1 MEVAENLLSSN
12 STSGN
17 DTASS
22 STFTS
27 TAVTNNNANPLKVV
41 LTADSKAAFYQD
53 DTLLGYGETY
63 TKIYNPSSTFSGYTY
78 RCDIGPN
85 KANVYYTISRILI
98 DVKNDK
104 GVKIAT
110 TEALEQ
116 KMYVYNPNKQSYL
129 LTDTKQFSSNDTITL
144 NFAGIILTPP
154 SNNQL
159 SYQIRFGSNFNPIF
173 QDKLKLKAD
182 LYYLK
187 ELVSTNT
194 IPLGTSTDLLKS
206 SELTL
211 AGGVVSFSIIGDIPE
226 DYSLESVRWA
236 NATIANAKPNP
247 TDVTWQKGSKF
258 FEVKAS
264 ELLSGRIDV
273 AAEFKKINAFAPTLY
288 TTLKTTTNEIV
299 VSVKNS
305 DKDKMVEIPY
315 EGQYF
320 DEVVAYVSQ
329 TKIVK
334 GINTSNRI
342 DDKTKKVYIGGSIKL
357 DFKRDFDG
365 IYGRKKIILVSSSNA
380 YGTGAKVEMIVNFK
394 EEIDFPSITKISS
407 AKTIDVPAFSD
418 LNISFDV
425 IYETKFAT
433 SVDVDLLAK
442 DKTRIPLFKK
452 LSPKGTFKINLRD
465 LATKFSTWNGST
477 FATLIFRPI
486 NNGGATPLVGNEY
499 ESTTN
504 IIYPTIQLDTD
515 KIRKSMYDAFLS
527 NLSFDIEKENKYL
540 THLSNFGNNEQI
552 LISSWEEDDFTL
564 SKKSLDTFGN
574 TIVKTEDVVE
584 SIILKLYSPLPASIE
599 KDSTFWITK
608 LLTNPLIETV
618 ILNQQD
624 TIQCPPLKGPNF
636 NIDVDFIT
644 GNSTNFESI
653 DTLILSGSTSSAQL
667 VNKYLSSSL
676 IDTEDLN
683 IQFTNGFI
691 VGEPASY
698 LWENFVHFSSAKE
711 RVDNFV
717 YKVQLIELYE
727 NLIISSSTNYTNGN
741 TGYYTGSISSLQE
754 IDRQTVKKNE
764 IIQGF
769 DGFEK
774 FLYTSS
780 SYSLHNS
787 SSITWPYSGSVRVNS
802 TSPLVTNNYG
812 TGWYDN
818 IITLAE
824 DFDISNP
831 NWVQNNIPQYVLN
844 DTQNESLLLF
854 FSMIGHHFDTIY
866 YHTKAIE
873 KSRGLGYSETNG
885 ISDKLLFNTLKSFS
899 WDARNI
905 ASDNKL
911 WNLVFGFDEE
921 GNKINEKSAKKRN
934 TEVWRRIVNNLPY
947 LLKNKGTRKGIY
959 AIMACYGIPASNLSI
974 LEFGGPEVTD
984 EIKSKLVIDNITTAL
999 KMTNTSSIEMD
1010 WKHTDKGRVPN
1021 TVELFAKPAYSGDWM
1036 ILSGSGWNVEITGQN
1051 DSNYGRVVFNYNNS
1065 NSITSPLL
1073 PLFNGRFF
1081 GISVSSGSAGLRLD
1095 LRQSEKERTIFSSS
1109 MVATGT
1115 TNWNTQGK
1123 LKLGGDY
1130 IGSVDEFRLWNE
1142 QLNTNTFYEHVSFP
1156 EMVTGNSIS
1165 SSTHDLYLR
1174 LDFEYPKNLST
1185 SKSILNVANNIF
1197 YPKNFVR
1204 NKFEETGS
1212 IVNIT
1217 STLGAPISASANGF
1231 TSIDTYPHNFE
1242 VIDRTI
1248 VMDYPDGG
1256 ASRFSNSKVRFES
1269 QYDLSGNDVINGINL
1284 SSKSRA
1290 TKKSFDQAPT
1300 DSNRVGLFFS
1310 PTKELN
1316 IDIAK
1321 SFGGLNIDNY
1331 IGDPSD
1337 DYKNSYK
1344 KLDDLRHYYFQR
1356 FDGRD
1361 IYAYINL
1368 IKLYE
1373 KSMFE
1378 DIKKMLPAR
1387 VKATTGLLI
1396 EPHIL
1401 ERSKVAHKKPTGVN
1415 NQLETIIDSN
1425 NTTNISAETN
1435 QYQTIID
1442 ANLSDNLFAENYQY
1456 NTRIDINNEN
1466 QISADNYQYNTTIRT
1481 TDNTNISSDYYQQT
1495 ASIDCGLQNPTILT
1509 EIDLYD
1515 LNIVAGQSTFETIG
1529 FGIYAQNGHAIRTY
1543 FDERGRRVK
1552 ERIKVDLITEQKSRE
1567 ALKYKIV
1574 INGKGDP
1581 RGGMELT
1588 SSIYY
1593 ETKLNIQ
1600 PYSTAKVIN
1609 AGTGSIVQVKKVD
1622 GYLPTHYR
1630 NTSDLTRGLQNSFFR
1645 GSKNTAA
1652 TTIDG
1657 ASPIETFISNP
1668 NILTVNKAGRN
1679 TSEPILEVE

>member
-12 STSGN
+12 STSENG
-17 DTASS
+17 TTSS
-22 STFTS
+22 STSTS
-27 TAVTNNNANPLKVV
+27 TAVANNNANPLKIV
-41 LTADSKAAFYQD
+41 LTADSRAAFYQE

-63 TKIYNPSSTFSGYTY
+63 TVIYNPSSTFSGYTY
-78 RCDIGPN
+78 KCVIGPN
-85 KANVYYTISRILI
+85 RANVYYTISRILI
-98 DVKNDK
+98 DVKNAA
-104 GVKIAT
+104 GVKIGT
-110 TEALEQ
+110 TETLEQ
-116 KMYVYNPNKQSYL
+116 RMYFYNPTKQSYL

-144 NFAGIILTPP
+144 NFAGVISAAP

-173 QDKLKLKAD
+173 QNKLKLKAD

-187 ELVSTNT
+187 ELVRTDT
-194 IPLGTSTDLLKS
+194 IVLGTSTDLLKA
-206 SELTL
+206 SEVVLN
-211 AGGVVSFSIIGDIPE
+211 GGTISFSIIGDIPE
-226 DYSLESVRWA
+226 DYSLETVKWA
-236 NATIANAKPNP
+236 NGQVADAHPNIADAAWKY
-247 TDVTWQKGSKF
+247 GGKF

-264 ELLSGRIDV
+264 ELLSGRIDI

-288 TTLKTTTNEIV
+288 TTLKTTQSEII
-299 VSVKNS
+299 VSVKDS
-305 DKDKMVEIPY
+305 DKDKFIEIPY
-315 EGQYF
+315 EGLYF

-334 GINTSNRI
+334 GINTSKRV
-342 DDKTKKVYIGGSIKL
+342 DATTKKIYIGGSVIL

-365 IYGRKKIILVSSSNA
+365 IYGRKKVILVSSSNA
-380 YGTGAKVEMIVNFK
+380 YGTGAKVELIVNFK
-394 EEIDFPSITKISS
+394 EETDFPSITKISS

-418 LNISFDV
+418 LNIAFDV
-425 IYETKFAT
+425 TYESKFST
-433 SVDVDLLAK
+433 MVDVDLLAK
-442 DKTRIPLFKK
+442 NKTRIPLFKK

-465 LATKFSTWNGST
+465 LATKFSGWNGST
-477 FATLIFRPI
+477 FLTLIFRPI
-486 NNGGATPLVGNEY
+486 NNGGQKSLVGNEY

-564 SKKSLDTFGN
+564 SKKSLDIFGN
-574 TIVKTEDVVE
+574 TIVKPEDVVE

-683 IQFTNGFI
+683 IQFANSSI
-691 VGEPASY
+691 VDEPANY

-780 SYSLHNS
+780 SYSLYNS

-873 KSRGLGYSETNG
+873 KSRGLGYGETNG

-911 WNLVFGFDEE
+911 WNLVFGFDEQ
-921 GNKINEKSAKKRN
+921 GNQINEKSAKKRN
-934 TEVWRRIVNNLPY
+934 NEVWRRIVNNLPY

-999 KMTNTSSIEMD
+999 KMTDTSSIEMD

-1021 TVELFAKPAYSGDWM
+1021 TIELFAKPAYSGDWT
-1036 ILSGSGWNVEITGQN
+1036 ILSGSGWNVQINGYT

-1065 NSITSPLL
+1065 NSITSSLL

-1109 MVATGT
+1109 IVATGT

-1185 SKSILNVANNIF
+1185 SKSLLNVANNIF

-1217 STLGAPISASANGF
+1217 STLGAPISASASGF
-1231 TSIDTYPHNFE
+1231 TSIGTYPYNFE

-1269 QYDLSGNDVINGINL
+1269 QYDLRGNDVINGINL

-1387 VKATTGLLI
+1387 VKATFGLLI
-1396 EPHIL
+1396 EPHFL
-1401 ERSKVAHKKPTGVN
+1401 ERTKIAHKKPTGDGY
-1415 NQLETIIDSN
+1415 QYTSSIDCEN
-1425 NTTNISAETN
+1425 NTITLAESN
-1435 QYQTIID
+1435 QYESIVN
-1442 ANLSDNLFAENYQY
+1442 ANLGDNLFGENEQLYATIYTASLENTIAENYQQVSVIGVDDTFSTFA
-1456 NTRIDINNEN
+1456 N
-1466 QISADNYQYNTTIRT
+1466 S
-1481 TDNTNISSDYYQQT
+1481 YQQT
-1495 ASIDCGLQNPTILT
+1495 ASIDAALGEPTIQFGF
-1509 EIDLYD
+1509 EFESK
-1515 LNIVAGQSTFETIG
+1515 IVGQSNYEVVG

-1543 FDERGRRVK
+1543 YNSDGTLIK
-1552 ERIKVDLITEQKSRE
+1552 ERIKVDLIKEEKTKTY
-1567 ALKYKIV
+1567 LKYKIV
-1574 INGKGDP
+1574 TPEGKGDP
-1581 RGGMELT
+1581 RGGYENALQT
-1588 SSIYY
+1588 YY
-1593 ETKLNIQ
+1593 ETYLNIQ
-1600 PYSTAKVIN
+1600 PYSGSKVIN
-1609 AGTGSIVQVKKVD
+1609 AGTGSIVEVKALS

-1630 NTSDLTRGLQNSFFR
+1630 NTNDLTAGLQNSFFK

-1652 TTIDG
+1652 TTLDG
-1657 ASPIETFISNP
+1657 TSPIEVFATNP
-1668 NILTVNKAGRN
+1668 NTLKVNKAGRVTN
-1679 TSEPILEVE
+1679 EPILEVE